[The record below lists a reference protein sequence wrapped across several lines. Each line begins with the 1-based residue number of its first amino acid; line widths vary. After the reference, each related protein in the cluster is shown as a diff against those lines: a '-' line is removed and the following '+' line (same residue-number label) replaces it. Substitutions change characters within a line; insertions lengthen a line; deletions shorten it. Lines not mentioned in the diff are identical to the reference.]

1 MSKEN
6 VEVVRR
12 MVEAWQGDDF
22 ESWLATIDP
31 TVEWHTV
38 LERLVEGTES
48 FYQGHKGM
56 RRFWHSYRTEFED
69 FEFESQG
76 LRDVGDDRVVLLGRF
91 RWRGKASGV
100 ATESPAGLVIT
111 VRDGKIIRSF
121 DYFSHQEALKAVG
134 LEE

>member
-1 MSKEN
+1 MSYEN

-69 FEFESQG
+69 FEFEAQE
-76 LRDVGDDRVVLLGRF
+76 LRHVGDDRVALLGRF
-91 RWRGKASGV
+91 RWRGPASGV
-100 ATESPAGLVIT
+100 PVESPAGLVIT
-111 VRDGKIIRSF
+111 LRGGKIIRSI
-121 DYFSHQEALKAVG
+121 DYFSHDDALKAVG